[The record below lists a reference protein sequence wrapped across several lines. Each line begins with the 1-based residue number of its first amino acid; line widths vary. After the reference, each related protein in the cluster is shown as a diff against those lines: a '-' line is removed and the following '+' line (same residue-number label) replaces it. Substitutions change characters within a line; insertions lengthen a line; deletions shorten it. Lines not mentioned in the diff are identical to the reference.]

1 MPTSVIG
8 LFETQDIARKVV
20 SALGKAGFDDD
31 KIETLTKIGVGEVTD
46 RLVEAGYEKDKASRY
61 GEALQKGGVL
71 IVADVED
78 DKADEALSTMRRFD
92 VLTPEALLESAGEET
107 SAQVIEESLEVG
119 KTKVSAGKRL
129 KTEVSE
135 REVEETVTLHDE
147 SVEVER
153 TKVGKALKPGEAAD
167 AFKETSVE
175 VSGYHRKAGGFQG
188 SPRGRGSQPEQEL
201 RRARRYRQRD
211 RPPSGRHGRG
221 RRSKGEKLQEV
232 LTPGQDDESGRTPAG
247 VLPPIRPSEQPA
259 IHLKQDCH
267 HGSHRDEADSLRVDG
282 GGGTAACRAAVVR
295 PVCIG

>member
-31 KIETLTKIGVGEVTD
+31 KIETLTKTGVDEVTD

-61 GEALQKGGVL
+61 GEALQKGGFL
-71 IVADVED
+71 IIADVED

-92 VLTPEALLESAGEET
+92 VLTPEALLEGN

-129 KTEVSE
+129 TTEVSE

-153 TKVGKALKPGEAAD
+153 TKVGKKLKPGEAAD

-175 VSGYHRKAGGFQG
+175 VSGYTEKPVVSKEAHVVEEVSLSKNSGERDVTVSGTV
-188 SPRGRGSQPEQEL
+188 
-201 RRARRYRQRD
+201 RRQD
-211 RPPSGRHGRG
+211 VSVEDVDQKTKS
-221 RRSKGEKLQEV
+221 SKK
-232 LTPGQDDESGRTPAG
+232 S
-247 VLPPIRPSEQPA
+247 
-259 IHLKQDCH
+259 
-267 HGSHRDEADSLRVDG
+267 
-282 GGGTAACRAAVVR
+282 
-295 PVCIG
+295 

>member
-20 SALGKAGFDDD
+20 SALSKAGFDDD
-31 KIETLTKIGVGEVTD
+31 KIETLAKIGVGEVTD
-46 RLVEAGYEKDKASRY
+46 RLVEAGYEKDKARRY

-129 KTEVSE
+129 TTEVSE
-135 REVEETVTLHDE
+135 REVEETVTLRDE

-153 TKVGKALKPGEAAD
+153 TKVGKTLKPGEAAD

-175 VSGYHRKAGGFQG
+175 VSGYTEKPVVSKEAHVVEEVSLNKNSGERDVTVSGTVRRQDVTVEEIDGKPGKSGG
-188 SPRGRGSQPEQEL
+188 
-201 RRARRYRQRD
+201 A
-211 RPPSGRHGRG
+211 
-221 RRSKGEKLQEV
+221 K
-232 LTPGQDDESGRTPAG
+232 
-247 VLPPIRPSEQPA
+247 
-259 IHLKQDCH
+259 
-267 HGSHRDEADSLRVDG
+267 
-282 GGGTAACRAAVVR
+282 TA
-295 PVCIG
+295 